1 MAVSRALGDH
11 FVKISNM
18 GLSGEPFVSQPI
30 KLEPSDEM
38 VILASDGV
46 RKPLSPP
53 HIMCV
58 YVYARIDS

>member
-1 MAVSRALGDH
+1 
-11 FVKISNM
+11 M